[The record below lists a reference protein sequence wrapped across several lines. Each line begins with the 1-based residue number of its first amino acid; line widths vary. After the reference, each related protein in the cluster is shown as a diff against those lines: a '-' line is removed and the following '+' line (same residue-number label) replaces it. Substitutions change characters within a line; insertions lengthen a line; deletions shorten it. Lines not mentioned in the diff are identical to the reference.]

1 MGEVNKKQCLLLVGS
16 PRGLKSNSYK
26 IGSYLLN
33 KMLDNGFIV
42 KEYLLMDFNSSNNK
56 SLASLMELIQESE
69 IIVLTSPLYVD
80 SLPSIVIGAMEIIA
94 EKCCTKRTEN
104 KPGFLAVIN
113 SGFPE
118 AVQNDT
124 ALKICFTFA
133 RKTGFKWLGG
143 IKIGGG
149 PAIGKQVLEDK
160 KGLLKNMVKGLD
172 MAAERLAKGEALT
185 EDVLS
190 LLNKSLAPKWL
201 YLTILNFGWWFQA
214 RKYNAHKKIYDMPYQ
229 DGE

>member
-26 IGSYLLN
+26 IGSYLSN
-33 KMLDNGFIV
+33 KMLDNGFMV
-42 KEYLLMDFNSSNNK
+42 KEYLLRDYNSSNNK
-56 SLASLMELIQESE
+56 SLASLMQLIQGSE

-80 SLPSIVIGAMEIIA
+80 SLPSIVIEAMEVIA
-94 EKCCTKRTEN
+94 AKCCTKKTGN
-104 KPGFLAVIN
+104 KQGFLAVIN

-118 AVQNDT
+118 PVQNDT
-124 ALKICFTFA
+124 ALKICLNFT

-143 IKIGGG
+143 LKIGGG
-149 PAIGKQVLEDK
+149 PAIGKQMLEDK
-160 KGLLKNMVKGLD
+160 QGLLKNMVTGLD
-172 MAAERLAKGEALT
+172 MAAGRLAKGEALT

-190 LLNKSLAPKWL
+190 LLNKPLAPKWL

-214 RKYNAHKKIYDMPYQ
+214 RKYNAHKKLYAMPYQ
-229 DGE
+229 DTE